1 MTTTPDHK
9 PQTDDAPTP
18 RHSRLCAVL
27 TLIGL
32 VGVAL
37 WGFATIFTPATT
49 DDDAA
54 DALPISDGPAPDDA
68 DFNAMDDAD
77 FAMPDMPAAPVAARP
92 DSAAVADDSTAA
104 DTAAAEPHVVP
115 ADSVPAPKPEPLP
128 EPLPLP
134 ADTADA

>member
-54 DALPISDGPAPDDA
+54 DALPISDEPAP
-68 DFNAMDDAD
+68 DDAD
-77 FAMPDMPAAPVAARP
+77 FAMPDMPSAPVAARP

-104 DTAAAEPHVVP
+104 DTAAAEPHVAP

>member
-92 DSAAVADDSTAA
+92 DSAAVADDSTA
-104 DTAAAEPHVVP
+104 EPHVVP
-115 ADSVPAPKPEPLP
+115 ADSVPAPKPEHLP

>member
-68 DFNAMDDAD
+68 DF
-77 FAMPDMPAAPVAARP
+77 AMPDMPAAPVAARP
-92 DSAAVADDSTAA
+92 DSAAVADDSTTA

-115 ADSVPAPKPEPLP
+115 ADSVPAPKPEHRP

>member
-54 DALPISDGPAPDDA
+54 DALPISDEPAP
-68 DFNAMDDAD
+68 DDAD

-128 EPLPLP
+128 LP
-134 ADTADA
+134 ADTSDA

>member
-32 VGVAL
+32 VGVVL

-54 DALPISDGPAPDDA
+54 DALPISDGPAP
-68 DFNAMDDAD
+68 DDAD

-134 ADTADA
+134 ADTAGA

>member
-54 DALPISDGPAPDDA
+54 DALPISDEPAP
-68 DFNAMDDAD
+68 DDAD

-92 DSAAVADDSTAA
+92 DSAAVADDST
-104 DTAAAEPHVVP
+104 AAEPHVVP

>member
-68 DFNAMDDAD
+68 DF
-77 FAMPDMPAAPVAARP
+77 AMPDMPAAPVAARP
-92 DSAAVADDSTAA
+92 DSAAVANDSTAA

>member
-49 DDDAA
+49 DDDAT
-54 DALPISDGPAPDDA
+54 DALPISDGPAP
-68 DFNAMDDAD
+68 DDAD

-104 DTAAAEPHVVP
+104 DTAAAAPHVVP
-115 ADSVPAPKPEPLP
+115 ADSVPAPKPEL
-128 EPLPLP
+128 LPLP

>member
-32 VGVAL
+32 VSVAL

-68 DFNAMDDAD
+68 DF
-77 FAMPDMPAAPVAARP
+77 AMPDMPAAPVAARP

-104 DTAAAEPHVVP
+104 DTAAAKPHVVP

-134 ADTADA
+134 ADTAGA

>member
-54 DALPISDGPAPDDA
+54 DALPISDEPAP
-68 DFNAMDDAD
+68 NDAD

-104 DTAAAEPHVVP
+104 DSAAAEPHVVP

-128 EPLPLP
+128 EPLSLP

>member
-68 DFNAMDDAD
+68 DF
-77 FAMPDMPAAPVAARP
+77 AMPDMPAAPVAARP

-104 DTAAAEPHVVP
+104 DTAAAKPHVVP

-134 ADTADA
+134 ADTAGA

>member
-54 DALPISDGPAPDDA
+54 DALPISDEPAPDDA

-92 DSAAVADDSTAA
+92 DSAAVTDNSTAA

-134 ADTADA
+134 AETADA

>member
-1 MTTTPDHK
+1 MTTTPDYK

-68 DFNAMDDAD
+68 DF
-77 FAMPDMPAAPVAARP
+77 AMPDMPAAPVAARP

-104 DTAAAEPHVVP
+104 DTAAAKPHVVP
-115 ADSVPAPKPEPLP
+115 ADSVPAPKPEH
-128 EPLPLP
+128 LPLP

>member
-54 DALPISDGPAPDDA
+54 DALPISDEPAPS
-68 DFNAMDDAD
+68 DAD

-92 DSAAVADDSTAA
+92 DSAAVANDSTAA

-115 ADSVPAPKPEPLP
+115 ADSVPAPKPES
-128 EPLPLP
+128 LPLP

>member
-9 PQTDDAPTP
+9 PQTDDALTP

-54 DALPISDGPAPDDA
+54 DALPISDEPAP
-68 DFNAMDDAD
+68 DDAD

-115 ADSVPAPKPEPLP
+115 ADSVPAPKPEHLP

>member
-68 DFNAMDDAD
+68 DF
-77 FAMPDMPAAPVAARP
+77 AMPDMPAAPVAARP

-128 EPLPLP
+128 LP

>member
-54 DALPISDGPAPDDA
+54 DALPISDGPAPG
-68 DFNAMDDAD
+68 DAD

-104 DTAAAEPHVVP
+104 DTAAAKPHVVP

-128 EPLPLP
+128 LP

>member
-54 DALPISDGPAPDDA
+54 DALPISDEPAP
-68 DFNAMDDAD
+68 DDAD

-104 DTAAAEPHVVP
+104 DTAAAEPHVMP
-115 ADSVPAPKPEPLP
+115 ADSVPAPKPEHLP

>member
-68 DFNAMDDAD
+68 DF
-77 FAMPDMPAAPVAARP
+77 AMPEMPAAPVAARP

-104 DTAAAEPHVVP
+104 DTAAAKPHVVP

>member
-18 RHSRLCAVL
+18 RHSHLCAVL

-54 DALPISDGPAPDDA
+54 DALPISDGPAP
-68 DFNAMDDAD
+68 DDAD

>member
-37 WGFATIFTPATT
+37 WGFATIFAPATT

-54 DALPISDGPAPDDA
+54 DALPISAEPAP
-68 DFNAMDDAD
+68 DDAD

-104 DTAAAEPHVVP
+104 DTAAAKPHVAP
-115 ADSVPAPKPEPLP
+115 ADSVPAPKPEHLP

>member
-68 DFNAMDDAD
+68 DFNAM
-77 FAMPDMPAAPVAARP
+77 PDMPAAPVAARP
-92 DSAAVADDSTAA
+92 DSAAVANDSTAA

>member
-68 DFNAMDDAD
+68 DF
-77 FAMPDMPAAPVAARP
+77 AMPDMPAAPVAARP

-134 ADTADA
+134 ADTAGA

>member
-68 DFNAMDDAD
+68 DF
-77 FAMPDMPAAPVAARP
+77 AMPDMPAAPVAARP

-104 DTAAAEPHVVP
+104 DTAAAKPHVVP
-115 ADSVPAPKPEPLP
+115 ADSVPAPKPEHLP

>member
-68 DFNAMDDAD
+68 DF
-77 FAMPDMPAAPVAARP
+77 AMPDMPAAPVAARP
-92 DSAAVADDSTAA
+92 DSAAVADDCTAA

-134 ADTADA
+134 ADTAGA

>member
-32 VGVAL
+32 VSVAL

-68 DFNAMDDAD
+68 DF
-77 FAMPDMPAAPVAARP
+77 AMPDMPAAPVAARP

-104 DTAAAEPHVVP
+104 DSAAAEPHVVP

-128 EPLPLP
+128 LP

>member
-37 WGFATIFTPATT
+37 WGFATLFTPATT

-54 DALPISDGPAPDDA
+54 DALPISDEPAP
-68 DFNAMDDAD
+68 DDAD

-92 DSAAVADDSTAA
+92 DSAAVANDSTAA

>member
-68 DFNAMDDAD
+68 DF
-77 FAMPDMPAAPVAARP
+77 AMPDMPAAPVAARP
-92 DSAAVADDSTAA
+92 DSAAVADDST
-104 DTAAAEPHVVP
+104 AAEPHVVP

-134 ADTADA
+134 ADTAGA

>member
-68 DFNAMDDAD
+68 DF
-77 FAMPDMPAAPVAARP
+77 AMPDMPAAPVAARP
-92 DSAAVADDSTAA
+92 DSAAVADDCTAA

>member
-68 DFNAMDDAD
+68 DF
-77 FAMPDMPAAPVAARP
+77 AMPDMPAAPVAARP

>member
-18 RHSRLCAVL
+18 RQSRLCAVL

-32 VGVAL
+32 VGVVL

-54 DALPISDGPAPDDA
+54 DALPISDEPAP
-68 DFNAMDDAD
+68 DDAD

-115 ADSVPAPKPEPLP
+115 ADSVPAPKPEHLP

>member
-1 MTTTPDHK
+1 MKTTPDHK

-18 RHSRLCAVL
+18 CHSRLCAVL

-68 DFNAMDDAD
+68 DF
-77 FAMPDMPAAPVAARP
+77 AMPDIPAAPVAARP
-92 DSAAVADDSTAA
+92 DSAAVADDCTAA

>member
-68 DFNAMDDAD
+68 DF
-77 FAMPDMPAAPVAARP
+77 AMPDMPAAPVAARP

-115 ADSVPAPKPEPLP
+115 ADSVPAPKPEHRP

>member
-68 DFNAMDDAD
+68 DF
-77 FAMPDMPAAPVAARP
+77 AMPDMPAAPVAARP
-92 DSAAVADDSTAA
+92 DSAAVADDCTAA

-115 ADSVPAPKPEPLP
+115 ADSVPAPLP
-128 EPLPLP
+128 ELPPLP
-134 ADTADA
+134 AATADA

>member
-54 DALPISDGPAPDDA
+54 DALPISDEPAP
-68 DFNAMDDAD
+68 DDAD

-104 DTAAAEPHVVP
+104 DTAAAEPHVMP

>member
-54 DALPISDGPAPDDA
+54 DALPISDEPAP
-68 DFNAMDDAD
+68 DDAD

>member
-54 DALPISDGPAPDDA
+54 DALPISDEPAP
-68 DFNAMDDAD
+68 DDAD

-134 ADTADA
+134 ADTAGT

>member
-54 DALPISDGPAPDDA
+54 DALPISDEPAP
-68 DFNAMDDAD
+68 DDAD

-115 ADSVPAPKPEPLP
+115 ADSVPAPKPEHLP

>member
-68 DFNAMDDAD
+68 DF
-77 FAMPDMPAAPVAARP
+77 AMPDMPAAPVAARP

-104 DTAAAEPHVVP
+104 DTAAAAPHVVP